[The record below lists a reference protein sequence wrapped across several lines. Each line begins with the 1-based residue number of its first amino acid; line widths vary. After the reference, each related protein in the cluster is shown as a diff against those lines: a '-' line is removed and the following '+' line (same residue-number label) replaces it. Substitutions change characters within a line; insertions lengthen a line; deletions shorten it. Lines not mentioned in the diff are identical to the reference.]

1 MEHVDLNDL
10 IKVPVILSTKQCR
23 IPRWEKETDP
33 GPFFLPLFLVPSLVV
48 HLLCSEIPK
57 HSSLNSS
64 EPDTGCGSGFWFS
77 SPGNLKEH

>member
-33 GPFFLPLFLVPSLVV
+33 GPFFLPLFFSAVV
-48 HLLCSEIPK
+48 SRAPALQ
-57 HSSLNSS
+57 
-64 EPDTGCGSGFWFS
+64 
-77 SPGNLKEH
+77 